1 MDHGHARKSTSNI
14 IDTARHIPTASLQTY
29 CVALGSGQY
38 TGSDLFSD
46 QDDIFLRILIPMV
59 AQVATAPCTD
69 PIQE

>member
-1 MDHGHARKSTSNI
+1 MDTLEKHLKHYRYCKTHTHRF
-14 IDTARHIPTASLQTY
+14 TADLLRRTWI
-29 CVALGSGQY
+29 GQY